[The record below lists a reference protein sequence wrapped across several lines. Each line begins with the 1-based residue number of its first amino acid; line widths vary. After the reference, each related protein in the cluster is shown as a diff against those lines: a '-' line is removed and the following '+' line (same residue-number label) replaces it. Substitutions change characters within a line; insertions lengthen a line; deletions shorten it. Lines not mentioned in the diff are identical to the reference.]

1 MIKSGKRREVKA
13 WEPGDAC
20 GMTDLVSALLPW
32 LCTVVK
38 GKQLKGESECM
49 REEEVPV
56 DTLLQQMVT

>member
-20 GMTDLVSALLPW
+20 GIAALALYR
-32 LCTVVK
+32 CK

-49 REEEVPV
+49 REEEVPL
-56 DTLLQQMVT
+56 DTLLQQMAT